1 MNEMTAEAKASPDR
15 EIVISRLIDA
25 PQELVFEAF
34 TDQKHISKWWGPNGF
49 TTTTLIMDLRP
60 GGIWRFIMH
69 GPDGRD
75 YQNLITYLEVSK
87 PKRLVYEHSGVGDT
101 EDIKFH
107 ATVTFKPVGNKTEI
121 TLRSAFATAEER
133 DRVVKEYGAI
143 EGGKQT
149 LERLGRHVEGMVLT
163 GASEARP
170 AVPEFVISRIFN
182 APRDLVW
189 KANSE
194 LEALKQWWGPKGFK
208 WKAGSLDFRPGGMF
222 HYGLLSPNGQEM
234 WGRFIYREIVPQE
247 KIVSV
252 VSFSDPRGGISRHP
266 MSPDWPAEM
275 LNTATFTE
283 RDGKTILTLK
293 SSPLNATEAENRVF
307 FDGFKSMEGGYTG
320 TLDQLDA
327 YLATLE

>member
-15 EIVISRLIDA
+15 EIVVSRLIDA

-34 TDQKHISKWWGPNGF
+34 TDPKHISKWWGPEGF
-49 TTTTLIMDLRP
+49 STTTSIMDLRP
-60 GGIWRFIMH
+60 GGSWRFVMH

-101 EDIKFH
+101 DGVKFH
-107 ATVTFKPVGNKTEI
+107 ATVTFKPVGDQTEVI
-121 TLRSAFATAEER
+121 LRSLFPTAAER
-133 DRVVKEYGAI
+133 DHVVEEYGAI

-149 LERLGRHVEGMVLT
+149 LERLDRHVAGL
-163 GASEARP
+163 ARAGGTTAQP
-170 AVPEFVISRIFN
+170 AVPEFVIARVFN
-182 APRDLVW
+182 APLALVW

-194 LEALKQWWGPKGFK
+194 LDALKEWWGPKGFS
-208 WKAGSLDFRPGGMF
+208 WKEGSLDFRPGGMF
-222 HYGLLSPNGQEM
+222 HYGLVSPNGQEM
-234 WGRFIYREIVPQE
+234 WGRFIYREIVPME

-252 VSFSDPRGGISRHP
+252 NSFSDPQGGITRHP

-275 LNTATFTE
+275 LNTAMFAE
-283 RDGKTILTLK
+283 RNGRTTLTLR
-293 SSPLNATEAENRVF
+293 SSPLNATEAEMRVF
-307 FDGFKSMEGGYTG
+307 ADGFKSMEGGYTG

-327 YLATLE
+327 YLATLK

>member
-1 MNEMTAEAKASPDR
+1 MNEMSAEAKASPDR

-25 PQELVFEAF
+25 PQDLVFEAF
-34 TDQKHISKWWGPNGF
+34 TDQKHVSKWWGPNGF

-60 GGIWRFIMH
+60 GGIWRFVMH

-75 YQNLITYLEVSK
+75 YQNLVTYLEISK
-87 PKRLVYEHSGVGDT
+87 PKRLVYEHSGLGDT
-101 EDIKFH
+101 AGIKFH
-107 ATVTFKPVGNKTEI
+107 ATVTFKPVGGKTEV
-121 TLRSAFATAEER
+121 TLRSVFPTAAER
-133 DRVVKEYGAI
+133 DHVVKERGAI

-149 LERLGRHVEGMVLT
+149 LERLDRHVGSLARAGGKT
-163 GASEARP
+163 ARP
-170 AVPEFVISRIFN
+170 AVPEFVISRIFD
-182 APRDLVW
+182 APRELVW

-222 HYGLLSPNGQEM
+222 HYGLVSPTGQEM

-252 VSFSDPRGGISRHP
+252 VSFSDPQGGITRHP

-283 RDGKTILTLK
+283 RGGKTVLTLR
-293 SSPLNATEAENRVF
+293 SSPLNASEAENRIF
-307 FDGFKSMEGGYTG
+307 FEGFKSMEGGYTG

-327 YLATLE
+327 YLATLR

>member
-15 EIVISRLIDA
+15 EIVVSRLIDA

-34 TDQKHISKWWGPNGF
+34 TDPKHIGEWWGPNGF

-101 EDIKFH
+101 EHIKFH
-107 ATVTFKPVGNKTEI
+107 ATVLFKPVGDKTEV
-121 TLRSAFATAEER
+121 TLRSAFATAAER
-133 DRVVKEYGAI
+133 DRVVKECGAI
-143 EGGKQT
+143 EGGEQT
-149 LERLGRHVEGMVLT
+149 LERLGRHVAGLVHT
-163 GASEARP
+163 GAGEAQP
-170 AVPEFVISRIFN
+170 AVPEFVISRVFD

-194 LEALKQWWGPKGFK
+194 LESLKQWWGPKGFK
-208 WKAGSLDFRPGGMF
+208 WKAGSLDFRPGGVF
-222 HYGLLSPNGQEM
+222 HYGLVSPSGQEM
-234 WGRFIYREIVPQE
+234 WGKFIYREIVPQE

-252 VSFSDPRGGISRHP
+252 LSFSDPQGGMTRHP
-266 MSPDWPAEM
+266 MSPGWPAEM
-275 LNTATFTE
+275 LNTATFSE
-283 RDGKTILTLK
+283 RNGKTVLTLR
-293 SSPLNATEAENRVF
+293 SSPLNATEAEMKVF
-307 FDGFKSMEGGYTG
+307 ADGFKSMEGGYTG
-320 TLDQLDA
+320 TLDQLA
-327 YLATLE
+327 THLATLR